1 VTTSASTSE
10 SNFLGAQQRALQRYG
25 VESESRFVD
34 VEVLDG
40 TAHVLVAGE
49 GPPVLLVP
57 GGGLPA
63 AMWAPLM
70 AELTGFSLYAV
81 DLPGLGL
88 TKPTAYSSETV
99 RAFSGRFLDQLA
111 TGLDLDRPVLV
122 GSSVGGQWSTWLAL
136 DQPDRLAALV
146 LIGCPAG
153 LLGTSAPLPLRLMTL
168 PGMSRLAN
176 RLQPPSSKQVDQ
188 FAKMAGEDFSEQCE
202 LRDLLVA
209 AERLPT
215 WNASLT
221 SLVRTVVTVRGA
233 RPRATITAEELSGL
247 RAHVQIVWGDRD
259 PFGGPEVGRR
269 AAELIP
275 DAELHVVPGGHGPW
289 FGGAE
294 RIIDLIRPALRR
306 ATSTSRSTQDQT
318 RRIADR

>member
-1 VTTSASTSE
+1 MRTSAPTAESE
-10 SNFLGAQQRALQRYG
+10 FIGAQQRVLRRYG

-34 VEVLDG
+34 VDVLDG
-40 TAHVLVAGE
+40 QAHVLVAGQ

-88 TKPTAYSSETV
+88 TKPTAYSWQTV

-111 TGLDLDRPVLV
+111 TGLDLERPVLV

-136 DQPDRLAALV
+136 DQPERLTALV

-153 LLGTSAPLPLRLMTL
+153 LLGTSAPLPLRLLTL
-168 PGMSRLAN
+168 PGMSRVAN
-176 RLQPPSSKQVDQ
+176 RLQPPSAKQVDQ
-188 FAKMAGEDFSEQCE
+188 VAKVAGENFKEHRE

-215 WNASLT
+215 WRTSLT
-221 SLVRTVVTVRGA
+221 SLVRTVVTARGA
-233 RPRATITAEELSGL
+233 RPGATITADELSRL
-247 RAHVQIVWGDRD
+247 RVHVQIVWGERD
-259 PFGGPEVGRR
+259 PFGGPEIGQR

-289 FGGAE
+289 FRGAE
-294 RIIDLIRPALRR
+294 RIADLIRPALQRQ
-306 ATSTSRSTQDQT
+306 TSTLQT
-318 RRIADR
+318 TDNHTHP